1 MQEGPDIFEKQPY
14 IAFSTVMF
22 PHVSTAEV
30 ARDDMQVNATQ
41 THNVHTSQ
49 DEYIFFLIGNLRLQ
63 VKSALIAEARSP
75 PAQGNLRTTLKEYF
89 NLKHLTNIGKV
100 DKYFNDTFRE
110 WHLYKDF
117 HIDCL

>member
-49 DEYIFFLIGNLRLQ
+49 DAYIFFLIGNLRLQ

-75 PAQGNLRTTLKEYF
+75 PAQGNLRTTLKEIFQPEAF
-89 NLKHLTNIGKV
+89 N
-100 DKYFNDTFRE
+100 KYFNDTFRE
-110 WHLYKDF
+110 WHLYEDF
-117 HIDCL
+117 HIDCF